1 MGINGDQRTKG
12 FSAFLESSWAGANLE
27 HEIQKE
33 TSCVTRKWELSI
45 CTCMKIWGMICS
57 PPTHKLHHGILYR
70 SDKNF
75 QSDSQTYH
83 LAEPSHKDSI
93 IPSPV
98 CLILLACFFEL
109 LLSMAETP
117 IPRSLVVYLM
127 VRDWKT
133 FVHTRNLAPP
143 GMYGKK
149 CRN

>member
-1 MGINGDQRTKG
+1 MGINGPKDLVLFWRVHE
-12 FSAFLESSWAGANLE
+12 LEQILKMKS
-27 HEIQKE
+27 
-33 TSCVTRKWELSI
+33 RKKNHVWPENENCPFVLAW
-45 CTCMKIWGMICS
+45 KYGGMICS

-70 SDKNF
+70 SDKNR

-109 LLSMAETP
+109 LLLMAETP

-143 GMYGKK
+143 GMYGKT